1 MTIEELLGLP
11 TPTLEAI
18 SDADLERHLRQYF
31 PATRPASR
39 LENAIALAVDQRK
52 VIAPGSA
59 VDNLEKRI
67 LEKYERE
74 QAERA
79 AASRRIPLAQLSSKV
94 PPAK

>member
-1 MTIEELLGLP
+1 MNIEELLGLP

-31 PATRPASR
+31 PATRPAAR
-39 LENAIALAVDQRK
+39 LENAIAIAVDQRK

-79 AASRRIPLAQLSSKV
+79 AANRRIPLAQLASKV

>member
-39 LENAIALAVDQRK
+39 LEKAIAIAVDQRK

-67 LEKYERE
+67 LEKYEKE

-79 AASRRIPLAQLSSKV
+79 AANRRIPLAQLASKV